1 MQKKG
6 ELIFVIGVIVVFLL
20 TAIAF
25 GFSGV
30 KNTQLS
36 YVKLEINPKVEFV
49 LNKQNKVASV
59 CAINSEARQVLIN
72 EQFEG
77 LGLTDAVTKFL
88 TIATNMGFVD
98 VERSDNAVKLTC
110 VSGLTKL
117 AEVKLY
123 QTVNSYFVNNK
134 ILGVI
139 IENTSDLKCF
149 KQAKQLG
156 VSVDKFALV
165 ESAARLNNLNE
176 KQLCKLSEKQ
186 LIKMIYD
193 SHKGMENTANN
204 FAFDELENKK
214 ELIKLNQTKINNHK
228 QTISNKAISQF
239 KADYV
244 KNQKQNKAKFQ
255 KDFDK
260 QVESRK
266 NRLENTQ
273 FAWYLIANGS
283 FLSNW
288 L

>member
-30 KNTQLS
+30 KNTQFS

-134 ILGVI
+134 IFGVI
-139 IENTSDLKCF
+139 IENTGDLKCF

-244 KNQKQNKAKFQ
+244 KNQKQNKSKFQ

-266 NRLENTQ
+266 NSLENTQ